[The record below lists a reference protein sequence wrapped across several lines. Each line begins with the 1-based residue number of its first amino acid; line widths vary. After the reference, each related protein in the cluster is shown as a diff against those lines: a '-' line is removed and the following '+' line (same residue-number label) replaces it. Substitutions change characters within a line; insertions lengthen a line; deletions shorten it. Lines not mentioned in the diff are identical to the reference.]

1 MLKFLLIENFALIDY
16 LEIEFQKGF
25 NLITGETGSGK
36 SILVDAVGLLV
47 GERASQE
54 MVREGFEKARVEG
67 IFKVSSKHPINKA
80 LEETNTP
87 LEDEEL
93 IICREIS
100 LSGSNKIFVNGKM
113 ITQKLL
119 SELGLL
125 LADIHGQHDQQL
137 LLHPKYQLDFLDA
150 FGENQ
155 NLVAHLSSLFHELQT
170 VRSRLDSLNINEK
183 DRLQKLDTLN
193 YQVAEIDSLN
203 LRSGLDKELEEER
216 RLLNSSEHRL
226 QASQQAYQ
234 LLYEQEISLSTLL
247 NQAEQHIGKLA
258 NTDTTYQKTA
268 EKIKDI
274 RFQIEEI
281 SHNLRDYADR
291 IEFNPARLDTL
302 EEQLLEINKAKRKYG
317 ETVESIL
324 EYATRTKEEIIQL
337 TENNTKT
344 EELVI
349 LQKRLESEY
358 LQLARNLSDKRH
370 QDIKNLSKSIGQE
383 LANLNLENTVFE
395 VDLNSTEEEISETG
409 IDQAEFLLSPNIGE
423 SPKPLSKIAS
433 GGELSRIILALKSI
447 VSPEN
452 YLKTLV
458 FDEVDTGIGGRVAS
472 TVGEKLSLLSNQHQ
486 VFCVTHL
493 PQIACWASHHLHVN
507 KQQSNKRTIIQITTL
522 TGKNQI
528 EELARMMAGENVTET
543 SRKQARELLQRSKI
557 TTKQVKVDA

>member
-67 IFKVSSKHPINKA
+67 IFKVSSKHPIHKA

-155 NLVAHLSSLFHELQT
+155 NLVAHLGSLFHKLQT
-170 VRSRLDSLNINEK
+170 VRSGLNSLNINEK
-183 DRLQKLDTLN
+183 DRLQKLDNLN
-193 YQVAEIDSLN
+193 YQITEIDNLN
-203 LRSGLDKELEEER
+203 LRSGLDRELEEER

-234 LLYEQEISLSTLL
+234 LLYEQEISLSNLL
-247 NQAEQHIGKLA
+247 NQAEKHIEKLA
-258 NTDTTYQKTA
+258 NTDTAYKKTA
-268 EKIKDI
+268 EKMKDI

-281 SHNLRDYADR
+281 SHNLRDYADS
-291 IEFNPARLDTL
+291 IEFNPARLDIL

-317 ETVESIL
+317 ETVEDIL
-324 EYATRTKEEIIQL
+324 EYASRTKEEIIEL

-344 EELVI
+344 EELVV
-349 LQKRLESEY
+349 LQKKLEAEY
-358 LQLARNLSDKRH
+358 LQLARNLSNKRH

-383 LANLNLENTVFE
+383 LANLNLENTIFE
-395 VDLNSTEEEISETG
+395 VDLNSTEEEISEKG

-423 SPKPLSKIAS
+423 SPKPLSRIAS

-507 KQQSNKRTIIQITTL
+507 KQQSNERTIIQITTL

-543 SRKQARELLQRSKI
+543 SRKQARELLQRSET
-557 TTKQVKVDA
+557 TTKQVRIDA

>member
-67 IFKVSSKHPINKA
+67 IFKVSSKHPIHKA

-155 NLVAHLSSLFHELQT
+155 NLVAHLGSLFHKLQT
-170 VRSRLDSLNINEK
+170 VRSGLHSLNINEK
-183 DRLQKLDTLN
+183 DRLQKLDNLN
-193 YQVAEIDSLN
+193 YQITEIDNLN
-203 LRSGLDKELEEER
+203 LRSGLDRELEEER

-247 NQAEQHIGKLA
+247 NQAEKYIEKLA
-258 NTDTTYQKTA
+258 NTDTAYKKTA
-268 EKIKDI
+268 EKMKDI

-281 SHNLRDYADR
+281 SHNLRDYADS
-291 IEFNPARLDTL
+291 IEFNPARLDIL

-317 ETVESIL
+317 ETVEDIL
-324 EYATRTKEEIIQL
+324 EYASRTKEEIIEL

-349 LQKRLESEY
+349 LQKKLEAEY
-358 LQLARNLSDKRH
+358 LQLARNLSNKRH

-383 LANLNLENTVFE
+383 LANLNLENTIFE
-395 VDLNSTEEEISETG
+395 VDLNSTEEEISEKG

-507 KQQSNKRTIIQITTL
+507 KQQSNERTIIQITTL

-543 SRKQARELLQRSKI
+543 SRKQARELLQRSET
-557 TTKQVKVDA
+557 TTKQVKIDA

>member
-16 LEIEFQKGF
+16 LEIEFEKGF

-67 IFKVSSKHPINKA
+67 IFKVSSEHPINKA

-155 NLVAHLSSLFHELQT
+155 NLVAHLGSLFHKLQT
-170 VRSRLDSLNINEK
+170 VRSRLNSLNINEK

-203 LRSGLDKELEEER
+203 LRSELDKELEEER

-234 LLYEQEISLSTLL
+234 ILYEQEISLSTLL
-247 NQAEQHIGKLA
+247 NQAEPHIGELA
-258 NTDTTYQKTA
+258 NTDTAYQKTA

-281 SHNLRDYADR
+281 SHNLRDYADS
-291 IEFNPARLDTL
+291 IEFNPVRLDNL

-317 ETVESIL
+317 ETVEGIL
-324 EYATRTKEEIIQL
+324 EYAARTKEEIIQL
-337 TENNTKT
+337 AENNTKT
-344 EELVI
+344 EELVV
-349 LQKRLESEY
+349 LQKKLESEY

-395 VDLNSTEEEISETG
+395 VDLNSTEEEISEKG

-522 TGKNQI
+522 KGEYHI

-543 SRKQARELLQRSKI
+543 SRKQARELLQRNET
-557 TTKQVKVDA
+557 TTKQVRIDA

>member
-1 MLKFLLIENFALIDY
+1 MLKFLLIENFALIDH

-67 IFKVSSKHPINKA
+67 IFKISSKHPIHKVLA
-80 LEETNTP
+80 EINTP

-93 IICREIS
+93 IIRREIS
-100 LSGSNKIFVNGKM
+100 LSGSNKIFVNGRM
-113 ITQKLL
+113 VTQKLL
-119 SELGLL
+119 SDVGLL

-155 NLVAHLSSLFHELQT
+155 NLVTHLSSLFHKLQT
-170 VRSRLDSLNINEK
+170 VRTQLNSLNINEK
-183 DRLQKLDTLN
+183 DRLQKLDNLN
-193 YQVAEIDSLN
+193 YQITEIDSLN

-247 NQAEQHIGKLA
+247 NQAEQYIQKLA
-258 NTDTTYQKTA
+258 TTDTAYEKTA
-268 EKIKDI
+268 EKMKDI
-274 RFQIEEI
+274 RFEIEEI
-281 SHNLRDYADR
+281 SHNLRDYADSV
-291 IEFNPARLDTL
+291 EFNPARLDTL

-317 ETVESIL
+317 ETIEDIL
-324 EYATRTKEEIIQL
+324 EHANRTKEEIMQL
-337 TENNTKT
+337 AENNTKN
-344 EELVI
+344 EELVV
-349 LQKRLESEY
+349 LQKKLESEY
-358 LQLARNLSDKRH
+358 LQLAHNLSNKRH
-370 QDIKNLSKSIGQE
+370 RDIKNLSKSISQE
-383 LANLNLENTVFE
+383 LANLNLENTVFK
-395 VDLNSTEEEISETG
+395 VDLNSTEEEISEKG

-423 SPKPLSKIAS
+423 SPRPLSKIAS

-507 KQQSNKRTIIQITTL
+507 KQQSNGRTIIQITTL

-543 SRKQARELLQRSKI
+543 SRKQARELLQKSRT
-557 TTKQVKVDA
+557 TTKQVEIDA

>member
-155 NLVAHLSSLFHELQT
+155 DLVAYLGSLFHELQT
-170 VRSRLDSLNINEK
+170 VRSRLNSFNINEK

-203 LRSGLDKELEEER
+203 LKSGLDKELEEER

-291 IEFNPARLDTL
+291 IEFNPARLDIL

-370 QDIKNLSKSIGQE
+370 QDIKNLSKNIGQE

-395 VDLNSTEEEISETG
+395 VDLNSTEEEISEKG

-557 TTKQVKVDA
+557 TTKQVKIDA

>member
-1 MLKFLLIENFALIDY
+1 MLKFLLIENFALIDH

-67 IFKVSSKHPINKA
+67 IFKISSKHPIHKA
-80 LEETNTP
+80 LAETNTP

-100 LSGSNKIFVNGKM
+100 LSGSNKIFMNGRM
-113 ITQKLL
+113 VTQKQL
-119 SELGLL
+119 SDVGLL

-155 NLVAHLSSLFHELQT
+155 NLVAHLSSLFHKLQT
-170 VRSRLDSLNINEK
+170 VRTQLSSLNINEK
-183 DRLQKLDTLN
+183 DRLQKLDNLN
-193 YQVAEIDSLN
+193 YQITEIDSLN
-203 LRSGLDKELEEER
+203 LRSGLDKELGEER

-247 NQAEQHIGKLA
+247 NQAEQYIQKLA
-258 NTDTTYQKTA
+258 TTDTAYEKTA
-268 EKIKDI
+268 EKMKDI
-274 RFQIEEI
+274 RFEIEEI
-281 SHNLRDYADR
+281 SHNLRDYAESV
-291 IEFNPARLDTL
+291 EFNPARLDTL

-317 ETVESIL
+317 ETIEDIL
-324 EYATRTKEEIIQL
+324 EHANRTKEEIMQL
-337 TENNTKT
+337 AENNTKT
-344 EELVI
+344 EELVVS
-349 LQKRLESEY
+349 QKKLESEY
-358 LQLARNLSDKRH
+358 LQLARNLSNKRH
-370 QDIKNLSKSIGQE
+370 RDIKNLSKSISQE
-383 LANLNLENTVFE
+383 LAHLNLENTVFK
-395 VDLNSTEEEISETG
+395 VDLNSTEEEISEKG

-423 SPKPLSKIAS
+423 SPRPLSKIAS

-458 FDEVDTGIGGRVAS
+458 FDEVDTGIGGRIAS

-507 KQQSNKRTIIQITTL
+507 KQQSNERTIIQITTL

-543 SRKQARELLQRSKI
+543 SRKQARELLQKSKT
-557 TTKQVKVDA
+557 TTKQVKIDA